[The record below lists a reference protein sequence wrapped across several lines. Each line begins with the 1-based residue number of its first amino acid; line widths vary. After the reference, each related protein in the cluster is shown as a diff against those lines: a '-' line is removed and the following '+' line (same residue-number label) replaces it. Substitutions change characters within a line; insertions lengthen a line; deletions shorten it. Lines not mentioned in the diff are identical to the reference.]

1 MDNLNK
7 HKLIAIIFKCAQ
19 KCRRLFTVPKQFLGV
34 FRNDVSTLEAWEMFS
49 LLIFLWEFFDPNKWL
64 LCSLSSIIHFFFSRD
79 LSNQDC
85 VDTGHQTQY
94 SAAHHMLA

>member
-64 LCSLSSIIHFFFSRD
+64 LCSLSSIIHFFF
-79 LSNQDC
+79 Q
-85 VDTGHQTQY
+85 
-94 SAAHHMLA
+94 